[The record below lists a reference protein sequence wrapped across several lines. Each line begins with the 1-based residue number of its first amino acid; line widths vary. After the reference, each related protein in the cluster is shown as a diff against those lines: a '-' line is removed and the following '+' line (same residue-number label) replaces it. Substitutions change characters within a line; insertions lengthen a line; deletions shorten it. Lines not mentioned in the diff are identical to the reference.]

1 MNASVYG
8 INRISIV
15 VASEDELAPFLASV
29 ETVECGQKAM
39 LSFRRGEWNGY
50 ELIMAYSGVGPVN
63 AAIAAE
69 IMIECFGAE
78 AIIDSGTSGGLA
90 RDVRI
95 MDTIVS
101 ERVSY
106 HDLPADILTEYHPWL
121 PENCFRPD
129 SRLLA
134 LAREYSSKAGYTI
147 RFGATVSGSSFIE
160 GNEREEIRKRLDP
173 LAVDMES
180 AAVAQVCHAS
190 RIPFL
195 SVRTVTDTAEHDG
208 IASFE
213 DNCLRAA
220 RQSADAVLGMLGD
233 GMAVRL

>member
-1 MNASVYG
+1 M
-8 INRISIV
+8 
-15 VASEDELAPFLASV
+15 
-29 ETVECGQKAM
+29 ETVECGQRAM

-69 IMIECFGAE
+69 LMIECFGAG
-78 AIIDSGTSGGLA
+78 AIIDAGTSGGLSH
-90 RDVRI
+90 DVRI
-95 MDTIVS
+95 MDTVVS

-106 HDLPADILTEYHPWL
+106 HDLPPDILTEYHPWL
-121 PENCFRPD
+121 TENCFRPD

-134 LAREYSSKAGYTI
+134 LAREFSSKAGYTI
-147 RFGATVSGSSFIE
+147 RFGATVAGSSFIE
-160 GNEREEIRKRLDP
+160 GSAREEIRKRLDP

-195 SVRTVTDTAEHDG
+195 SVRTITDTAEHDG
-208 IASFE
+208 IGSFHE
-213 DNCLRAA
+213 NCLRAA
-220 RQSADAVLGMLGD
+220 RQSAETVLGMLGD

>member
-1 MNASVYG
+1 
-8 INRISIV
+8 
-15 VASEDELAPFLASV
+15 
-29 ETVECGQKAM
+29 
-39 LSFRRGEWNGY
+39 
-50 ELIMAYSGVGPVN
+50 
-63 AAIAAE
+63 
-69 IMIECFGAE
+69 
-78 AIIDSGTSGGLA
+78 
-90 RDVRI
+90 
-95 MDTIVS
+95 MDTVVS

-134 LAREYSSKAGYTI
+134 LARKYSSKAGCTI
-147 RFGATVSGSSFIE
+147 RFGTTVTGSSFIE
-160 GNEREEIRKRLDP
+160 GNEREEIRKRLDS

-213 DNCLRAA
+213 DNCGHAA
-220 RQSADAVLGMLGD
+220 WQSADMVLGMF
-233 GMAVRL
+233 MEERAVRY